1 MPASGCVPAI
11 LRNFDVP
18 RVSVLSNETKQFLL
32 KQLHF
37 ERKIKSE
44 VEIMQS

>member
-1 MPASGCVPAI
+1 MPASGCVPAV
-11 LRNFDVP
+11 LRNFYVP
-18 RVSVLSNETKQFLL
+18 RVSVLSNETKQFLF

-44 VEIMQS
+44 AEIMQS

>member
-1 MPASGCVPAI
+1 MPACRCIPAE

-18 RVSVLSNETKQFLL
+18 RVPVLSNETKQFLF

-37 ERKIKSE
+37 ERKRKSKA
-44 VEIMQS
+44 EIM